1 MDAAEIVALT
11 ADYPEVTFADGTFLL
26 TEGARGDSLYVL
38 VAGALEVRRRQRPVT
53 LISEPGSVV
62 GEMGLLLQAPAS
74 ADVLASG
81 DTTVRRIDD
90 AEAFFERY
98 PGFSR
103 YVATVLAQR
112 LLQISTYL
120 ADLQEQFAD
129 RTDILGLVPT
139 VIEDLLGSDRAA
151 PDVGSDRE
159 PDAPY

>member
-1 MDAAEIVALT
+1 MDAAEILALT
-11 ADYPEVTFADGTFLL
+11 AEHPAVELADGTVLL
-26 TEGARGDSLYVL
+26 TEGVRGDSLYVL
-38 VAGALEVRRRQRPVT
+38 VSGGLEVRRRDRPVT
-53 LISEPGSVV
+53 VIFDPGSVV
-62 GEMGLLLQAPAS
+62 GEMGLLLRAPAS

-81 DTTVRRIDD
+81 QTTVRRIDD
-90 AEAFFERY
+90 ADAFFQQY

-103 YVATVLAQR
+103 YIATLLAQR

-129 RTDILGLVPT
+129 RSDILGLVPT
-139 VIEDLLGSDRAA
+139 VIEDLLGSDRTA

>member
-1 MDAAEIVALT
+1 VDAAEILALT
-11 ADYPEVTFADGTFLL
+11 ADHPEMALADGAPLL
-26 TEGARGDSLYVL
+26 VEGVRGDSLYVL
-38 VAGALEVRRRQRPVT
+38 VSGALEVRRRERTVT
-53 LISEPGSVV
+53 VITEPGSVV
-62 GEMGLLLQAPAS
+62 GEMGLLLQSPAS

-81 DTTVRRIDD
+81 NTTVRRIDD

-98 PGFSR
+98 PSFSR
-103 YVATVLAQR
+103 YVATLLAQR

-139 VIEDLLGSDRAA
+139 VIENLLGSDRAA
-151 PDVGSDRE
+151 PDVGSERE